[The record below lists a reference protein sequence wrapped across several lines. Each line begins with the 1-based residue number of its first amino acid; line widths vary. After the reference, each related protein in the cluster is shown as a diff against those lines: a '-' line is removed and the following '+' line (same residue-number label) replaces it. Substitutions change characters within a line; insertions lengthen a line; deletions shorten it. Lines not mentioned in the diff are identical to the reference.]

1 MNVYISGGAKSGK
14 SEIGEKLAVKMAK
27 EQNLPIYYVAT
38 MIPKDKED
46 EKRIENHRKSRAHKG
61 FETLELKIPKDFKK
75 FSGES
80 DEIHSGAIEGV
91 FLFDSVTA
99 FLENVIFDEEYNV
112 DPEAWQK
119 VTETLLAF
127 LQEKKNVIFISD
139 FIFSDG
145 VTYPEE
151 TEIFRKNLAN
161 CDRILAKACDH
172 LWEVSAGQI
181 IEYK

>member
-1 MNVYISGGAKSGK
+1 MNVYISGGAKCGK
-14 SEIGEKLAVKMAK
+14 SEIGENLAVKMAK
-27 EQNLPIYYVAT
+27 EENLPIYYVAT
-38 MIPKDKED
+38 MIPKDRED
-46 EKRIENHRKSRAHKG
+46 EKRVENHRKSRAHKG
-61 FETLELKIPKDFKK
+61 FETLELKRPEDF
-75 FSGES
+75 
-80 DEIHSGAIEGV
+80 EIISNQNSGAIEGV

-112 DPEAWQK
+112 DPDAWKK
-119 VTETLLAF
+119 VTATLLAF

-145 VTYPEE
+145 VNYPET